1 MKKEVSK
8 ILITVSLI
16 SSIASVVLAQ
26 GGGGGLGEL
35 QPIIERIKNILQL
48 LAFIVAVIFIMLG
61 GYTIITA
68 GGSTEKVETGKRWIL
83 YAIVG
88 LVVILIAEALARL
101 ACYIGTGSWSCG

>member
-1 MKKEVSK
+1 MKKEILK
-8 ILITVSLI
+8 ILITAGII
-16 SSIASVVLAQ
+16 SSIASTVLAQ
-26 GGGGGLGEL
+26 GELGEL
-35 QPIIERIKNILQL
+35 GPIIDRIKRILQL

-101 ACYIGTGSWSCG
+101 ACYIGTGSWSCGEK